1 MCALHTLFIENRRG
15 RRGGPN
21 WRHDVAS
28 LPYVCVCTGLLIYTR
43 GSGYNIQRE
52 KEREGGVTKVQQ
64 QQQQQAGS
72 NSRSLQNIRSV
83 FFVTFMYI
91 FFFFFLSPPICSLI
105 WRVPLSCL
113 SVCLCALLLAI
124 QARKN
129 NKPRDTIQI
138 LDVIS
143 LLSGSKGKEEMCAYC
158 TTLEFP

>member
-1 MCALHTLFIENRRG
+1 MRSTHTLSKIEEEE
-15 RRGGPN
+15 GGPN

-43 GSGYNIQRE
+43 GSGYNIQQKRE
-52 KEREGGVTKVQQ
+52 REREGGVTKV

-91 FFFFFLSPPICSLI
+91 FFFFLSPICWLI

-158 TTLEFP
+158 TTEFP

>member
-43 GSGYNIQRE
+43 GSGCNIQRE
-52 KEREGGVTKVQQ
+52 REREGRVSQK
-64 QQQQQAGS
+64 S
-72 NSRSLQNIRSV
+72 SSRPARIAEACRISALS
-83 FFVTFMYI
+83 FLLLLCTI
-91 FFFFFLSPPICSLI
+91 FFFLPPICSLI